1 MIDKKWLAAGTAA
14 AVLSA
19 VIVAVFFVLC
29 VITDSGEET
38 GSHETASGW
47 EYYSQTEDG
56 RTDASP
62 VEETAGT
69 SEEEAQARK
78 AEIEGLEGSELWAGF
93 DGAVLTGDSRVVGF
107 SIYTGIPSGSIFAQN
122 GATIMALPGFIDGIA
137 ALDPER
143 VYVAYGINDIK
154 SGVGGGTAA
163 AYALYAQERIR
174 ELEDALDGAEIYVNS
189 ILPASASLQARDP
202 DYRKVYDYN
211 TQLKEMC
218 TRCGWHY
225 IDNSEL
231 AEEHEDLYVSD
242 GIHLTM
248 GFYEYWARNMLIQ
261 SPGSS
266 VR

>member
-1 MIDKKWLAAGTAA
+1 MIDKKWLATGTAA
-14 AVLSA
+14 AVLSV
-19 VIVAVFFVLC
+19 VIVAFFFVLC
-29 VITDSGEET
+29 VITDSGEEAD
-38 GSHETASGW
+38 SHETASGW
-47 EYYSQTEDG
+47 EFYSRTEDG
-56 RTDASP
+56 QTDADSD
-62 VEETAGT
+62 EETAGT
-69 SEEEAQARK
+69 SAQEDAQARR
-78 AEIEGLEGSELWAGF
+78 AEIEGLEGSELWAKF
-93 DGAVLTGDSRVVGF
+93 DDAVLTGDSRVAGF
-107 SIYTGIPSGSIFAQN
+107 PLYTGIPSGRVFARN

-143 VYVAYGINDIK
+143 VYIAYGINDIK

-174 ELEDALDGAEIYVNS
+174 ELEDSLDGAEIYVNS

-211 TQLKEMC
+211 IQLREMC
-218 TRCGWHY
+218 ARCGWHY

-261 SPGSS
+261 SPG